1 MVDDVKPI
9 VGDRRF
15 VFVGGKGGV
24 GKTVVAAALAY
35 DAASLGRKVLLAS
48 LNPVHSLTSLF
59 ETDMSG
65 GEIKPVTDVPGLD
78 AVEVEIEDLV
88 KDYKAKMSARLR

>member
-1 MVDDVKPI
+1 VVDMHKPI

-35 DAASLGRKVLLAS
+35 DAATMDRRVLLAS

-59 ETDMSG
+59 GQDMSG
-65 GEIKPVTDVPGLD
+65 GFVKPVTAVAGLD

-88 KDYKAKMSARLR
+88 R